1 MKKACYFPV
10 HESLNGNKIFE
21 IANNLCKNGDWRLY
35 YPHILKKK
43 LADLKYDLSTPD
55 INSPTKSE
63 FTIYA
68 TIPKNLD
75 QINKKKSILLLTET
89 EAINKRDWDFK
100 LHKYFNHIF
109 TYKKLGDPKY
119 IEFYDC
125 PFNFEEVHFSKPIN
139 NKEILIV
146 CSNKRSVYP
155 NQLYTYRYR
164 LIKWFEKNYS
174 SSFRLYGEG
183 WDKPPVYVNSRHN
196 INLERIHHL
205 FKSKLNLYKMPIVN
219 KKVYKGIT
227 KNKYKLLKEYDF
239 NFALQNTFTKDHF
252 LSPIFESFYCSS
264 IPLYLGAKNVED
276 YIPENCFI
284 DLRKFANFRKVLNY
298 ILSLNYEN
306 ILEYKKNIHKY
317 LIENNHKKFT
327 SEFQIKKIITTISS

>member
-139 NKEILIV
+139 NKEILIE
-146 CSNKRSVYP
+146 NA
-155 NQLYTYRYR
+155 
-164 LIKWFEKNYS
+164 LIKMSLIPALRISLADTWLTVYRQPTCTAPRVITLGIGI
-174 SSFRLYGEG
+174 RL
-183 WDKPPVYVNSRHN
+183 
-196 INLERIHHL
+196 
-205 FKSKLNLYKMPIVN
+205 
-219 KKVYKGIT
+219 
-227 KNKYKLLKEYDF
+227 
-239 NFALQNTFTKDHF
+239 
-252 LSPIFESFYCSS
+252 
-264 IPLYLGAKNVED
+264 
-276 YIPENCFI
+276 
-284 DLRKFANFRKVLNY
+284 
-298 ILSLNYEN
+298 
-306 ILEYKKNIHKY
+306 
-317 LIENNHKKFT
+317 
-327 SEFQIKKIITTISS
+327 